1 MSENDSETN
10 NQSINSDLDDTE
22 KIQTNNDPKIIDQSQ
37 DLNQYPKW
45 INNKGE
51 EVKQVFGFNENAE
64 LVNAR
69 VAMIGFLMLI
79 LTELAFGGEPATL
92 KIFGISQKSNLYI
105 IFIPLTHLLFKSY
118 EIKIINWCLICICLG
133 DYLGNNWFTY

>member
-1 MSENDSETN
+1 MSENDSEIN
-10 NQSINSDLDDTE
+10 NQSINSELDDTKTTE
-22 KIQTNNDPKIIDQSQ
+22 PENVPEIIDKSQS
-37 DLNQYPKW
+37 LSSYPKW

-79 LTELAFGGEPATL
+79 ITELAFAGEPATL
-92 KIFGISQKSNLYI
+92 KIFGIN
-105 IFIPLTHLLFKSY
+105 
-118 EIKIINWCLICICLG
+118 
-133 DYLGNNWFTY
+133 

>member
-1 MSENDSETN
+1 MPDQDSEIN
-10 NQSINSDLDDTE
+10 NQSKNPESINKTRIETKSDLE
-22 KIQTNNDPKIIDQSQ
+22 LIDPSLKE
-37 DLNQYPKW
+37 YPKW

-92 KIFGISQKSNLYI
+92 KIFGIS
-105 IFIPLTHLLFKSY
+105 
-118 EIKIINWCLICICLG
+118 
-133 DYLGNNWFTY
+133 

>member
-1 MSENDSETN
+1 MSEIESENN
-10 NQSINSDLDDTE
+10 NQSINSDLDDKKTIE
-22 KIQTNNDPKIIDQSQ
+22 PEINPDITDQSQ
-37 DLNQYPKW
+37 SLSSYPKW

-79 LTELAFGGEPATL
+79 LTELAFAGEPATL
-92 KIFGISQKSNLYI
+92 KIFGIS
-105 IFIPLTHLLFKSY
+105 
-118 EIKIINWCLICICLG
+118 
-133 DYLGNNWFTY
+133 

>member
-1 MSENDSETN
+1 MSENNSEVN
-10 NQSINSDLDDTE
+10 NQKINDNSDNTKEIETLNDTE
-22 KIQTNNDPKIIDQSQ
+22 LIDQDPSL
-37 DLNQYPKW
+37 DSYPKW

-79 LTELAFGGEPATL
+79 LTELAFAGEPATQ
-92 KIFGISQKSNLYI
+92 KIFGIN
-105 IFIPLTHLLFKSY
+105 
-118 EIKIINWCLICICLG
+118 
-133 DYLGNNWFTY
+133 

>member
-1 MSENDSETN
+1 MYQIQMPEIDSEVN
-10 NQSINSDLDDTE
+10 NQSIDSDLDDIETIE
-22 KIQTNNDPKIIDQSQ
+22 PKNDPRLIDQSQ
-37 DLNQYPKW
+37 NLNSYPKW

-79 LTELAFGGEPATL
+79 ITELAFGGEPATL
-92 KIFGISQKSNLYI
+92 KIFGIS
-105 IFIPLTHLLFKSY
+105 
-118 EIKIINWCLICICLG
+118 
-133 DYLGNNWFTY
+133 

>member
-1 MSENDSETN
+1 MSENDSEVN
-10 NQSINSDLDDTE
+10 NQSINFEPDDAKTIE
-22 KIQTNNDPKIIDQSQ
+22 PKNDQEPIDQDKS
-37 DLNQYPKW
+37 LSSYPKW

-92 KIFGISQKSNLYI
+92 KIFGIS
-105 IFIPLTHLLFKSY
+105 
-118 EIKIINWCLICICLG
+118 
-133 DYLGNNWFTY
+133 

>member
-1 MSENDSETN
+1 MSENDSETKDRN
-10 NQSINSDLDDTE
+10 INSEQDDT
-22 KIQTNNDPKIIDQSQ
+22 KTNELQNDPEPIERSQS
-37 DLNQYPKW
+37 LSSYPKW

-92 KIFGISQKSNLYI
+92 KIFGIS
-105 IFIPLTHLLFKSY
+105 
-118 EIKIINWCLICICLG
+118 
-133 DYLGNNWFTY
+133 

>member
-1 MSENDSETN
+1 MRKKIKMSKFDSEVN
-10 NQSINSDLDDTE
+10 NEDINSELEDT
-22 KIQTNNDPKIIDQSQ
+22 KNIKPKNDQELIKQSQ
-37 DLNQYPKW
+37 SLDAYPKW

-92 KIFGISQKSNLYI
+92 KIFGIS
-105 IFIPLTHLLFKSY
+105 
-118 EIKIINWCLICICLG
+118 
-133 DYLGNNWFTY
+133 

>member
-1 MSENDSETN
+1 MSEIDAENN
-10 NQSINSDLDDTE
+10 NQSINSDLGDTK
-22 KIQTNNDPKIIDQSQ
+22 KIELETNPDITDQSQ
-37 DLNQYPKW
+37 SLSSYPKW

-79 LTELAFGGEPATL
+79 LTELAFAGEPATL
-92 KIFGISQKSNLYI
+92 KIFGIS
-105 IFIPLTHLLFKSY
+105 
-118 EIKIINWCLICICLG
+118 
-133 DYLGNNWFTY
+133 

>member
-1 MSENDSETN
+1 MFSLQMPENYSEVNK
-10 NQSINSDLDDTE
+10 QHINSDLDDTE
-22 KIQTNNDPKIIDQSQ
+22 TIELENDSKPVNQSQ
-37 DLNQYPKW
+37 NLNSYPKW

-92 KIFGISQKSNLYI
+92 KIFGIS
-105 IFIPLTHLLFKSY
+105 
-118 EIKIINWCLICICLG
+118 
-133 DYLGNNWFTY
+133 

>member
-1 MSENDSETN
+1 MSDNDSEIN
-10 NQSINSDLDDTE
+10 NKSINSDLDHTE
-22 KIQTNNDPKIIDQSQ
+22 TIQTKNDSKLIDQSQ
-37 DLNQYPKW
+37 NLDLDPKW

-69 VAMIGFLMLI
+69 AAMIGFLMLI

-92 KIFGISQKSNLYI
+92 KIFGIS
-105 IFIPLTHLLFKSY
+105 
-118 EIKIINWCLICICLG
+118 
-133 DYLGNNWFTY
+133 

>member
-1 MSENDSETN
+1 MSEIDSEVN
-10 NQSINSDLDDTE
+10 NQSVNSEPDDTKTIE
-22 KIQTNNDPKIIDQSQ
+22 SQNSPVLIDQSQ
-37 DLNQYPKW
+37 SLKSYPKW

-69 VAMIGFLMLI
+69 VAMIGFLMLL

-92 KIFGISQKSNLYI
+92 KIFGIS
-105 IFIPLTHLLFKSY
+105 
-118 EIKIINWCLICICLG
+118 
-133 DYLGNNWFTY
+133 